1 MEENL
6 ENKYNKIVNKQED
19 DNVLNKEEDDNV
31 LNKEEDD
38 NVLNKEKLFI
48 EVNNLKNTLNEKDKL
63 IKNYYDQLMRLKAEF
78 ENYRKRVEKE
88 KQDYLDFGKEI
99 ILVKQIKIIDI
110 LEQALNSA
118 KVCNDINSIIVGIE
132 MMKTE
137 FLKTLKDEGIEEIY
151 CEKFDHNLCE
161 VIDYVENNEEEDGKI
176 IKIYQ
181 KGYKMNGKLIRPVKV
196 KVVKNCDKKL

>member
-6 ENKYNKIVNKQED
+6 ENKHNKIV
-19 DNVLNKEEDDNV
+19 NKEEDDNV
-31 LNKEEDD
+31 LNKKEDD
-38 NVLNKEKLFI
+38 NVLNKEELFI
-48 EVNNLKNTLNEKDKL
+48 EINNLKNTLSEKDKF
-63 IKNYYDQLMRLKAEF
+63 IRNYYDQLMRLKAEF

-99 ILVKQIKIIDI
+99 VLIKQIKIIDI

-118 KVCNDINSIIVGIE
+118 KTCKDINSIIIGIE

-137 FLKTLKDEGIEEIY
+137 FLKALKDEGIEEIY

-196 KVVKNCDKKL
+196 KVVKNENKKL